1 MPSPCNWAAWP
12 RAAVTSIST
21 GTAFPRHG
29 LPRGSLLEPGPP
41 ECVHRALGS
50 APRRA
55 GVRVCR
61 GRGGEAGWGRGA
73 ATARQ
78 RVRMSGVRRRVTGQ
92 SPATRQDAG
101 GGPRGPREEGA
112 APSRP
117 RPRAKSNTRPRAVAP
132 ARRRRPGDSFAQRN
146 TQEQEAEGLSGLSA
160 VGGGPSTPL
169 YPPLP
174 PAAGPTCKVTK
185 EGRGRTAWR
194 SGPRS
199 SGSARSRVPSVRPS
213 VRTVA
218 GFPPARARAAPPSRQ
233 CAAPRGALS
242 ACASSP
248 SCLHNHRHVAP
259 AGAAPRQGLY
269 GGAGSSAVHCG
280 VPLRGSG
287 VGGRRGGGAGGWGRS
302 IPVLGLPAPSL
313 RCSPS
318 LGNQTRKRPPD
329 WRGGRKAA
337 SISRWPGPLCTE
349 NPEDA
354 TNQPVESTPS
364 ANLPEGNA
372 IYKTGRTS
380 PRR

>member
-1 MPSPCNWAAWP
+1 M
-12 RAAVTSIST
+12 
-21 GTAFPRHG
+21 
-29 LPRGSLLEPGPP
+29 
-41 ECVHRALGS
+41 
-50 APRRA
+50 
-55 GVRVCR
+55 CR

-213 VRTVA
+213 VR
-218 GFPPARARAAPPSRQ
+218 PHSRRLPARARARGSSQQAVRG
-233 CAAPRGALS
+233 APRSPERMRELALLFAQPPARGARRCGPETGTLWRGREQR
-242 ACASSP
+242 CA
-248 SCLHNHRHVAP
+248 
-259 AGAAPRQGLY
+259 
-269 GGAGSSAVHCG
+269 
-280 VPLRGSG
+280 LRGPPA
-287 VGGRRGGGAGGWGRS
+287 RERGGGAGGWGRS